1 VSRRGQEDAGP
12 STPATIA
19 LERAGIAFTRRTY
32 THDPAAASYG
42 MEAAEALDLPPARV
56 LKTLLVTVPSGL
68 AVAIVP
74 VDGTLDLKAM
84 AAALAA
90 KSATMA
96 DPVAAERATGY
107 VLGGISPIG
116 QRRAL
121 PTVLDQSAT
130 AHPTV
135 FVSGGRRGFD
145 IELAPTDLIR
155 ITGAVTAAI
164 GRH

>member
-1 VSRRGQEDAGP
+1 VSRRGREDTGP

-42 MEAAEALDLPPARV
+42 MEAAKALDLPPARV

-121 PTVLDQSAT
+121 PTVLDESAT

>member
-1 VSRRGQEDAGP
+1 VSRRGREGTGP

-19 LERAGIAFTRRTY
+19 LERAGITFTRHTY
-32 THDPAAASYG
+32 AHDPGAASYG
-42 MEAAEALDLPPARV
+42 SEAAQALDLPPARV

-68 AVAIVP
+68 AVGIVP
-74 VDGTLDLKAM
+74 VDGTLDLKAL
-84 AAALAA
+84 AAALGA

-121 PTVLDQSAT
+121 PTVLDESASR
-130 AHPTV
+130 HQTV

-145 IELAPTDLIR
+145 IELAPTDLVR
-155 ITGAVTAAI
+155 ITGAVTAPI